1 MLVGPFFC
9 AGPEGF
15 HAGRITQ
22 SFAPS
27 KALEKGLTG
36 AAKRIKTGM
45 AGPDPFVCQ
54 VGKFAQILCTNN
66 MLRYG
71 FAGSF

>member
-27 KALEKGLTG
+27 KASEKGLTG
-36 AAKRIKTGM
+36 ADKRIKTGM
-45 AGPDPFVCQ
+45 AGPGWPVVCQ

-66 MLRYG
+66 ML
-71 FAGSF
+71 S